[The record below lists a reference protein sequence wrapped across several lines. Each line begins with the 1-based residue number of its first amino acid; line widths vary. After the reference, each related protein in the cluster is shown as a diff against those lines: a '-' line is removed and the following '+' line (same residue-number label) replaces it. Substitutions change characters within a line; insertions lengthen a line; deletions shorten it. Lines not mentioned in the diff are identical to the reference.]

1 MRSYAYEHMVSFEE
15 TNALGNVYFSNFLKW
30 QGICRERFLK
40 EFAPELIDE
49 FPDGLKIA
57 TMSCSCSYY
66 WELYAFDHVVI
77 EMYLDGSRAFDEMRD
92 VNVLRL
98 YFKYWRGKSDQRLL
112 AAEGE
117 QQIAF
122 LYPQNPPAWERG
134 PIPDAL
140 QVALIPFG
148 LSNL

>member
-1 MRSYAYEHMVSFEE
+1 MVSFEE

-49 FPDGLKIA
+49 FPHRLKIA
-57 TMSCSCSYY
+57 TMSCSCSHY
-66 WELYAFDHVVI
+66 WELYAFDIVVT
-77 EMYLDGSRAFDEMRD
+77 EMYLDDSRALDEIRD
-92 VNVLRL
+92 INALRL
-98 YFKYWRGKSDQRLL
+98 YFKYWKRDSDPKLL

-122 LYPQNPPAWERG
+122 LYPKSPTGWERG